1 MAQNEKR
8 WGYFLTF
15 DKHFWLIIGSDK
27 KNATTQIY
35 LSTVWKKLKRTFSN
49 KTKNAENTVYKRM
62 TSQYV
67 TKVFCKC

>member
-35 LSTVWKKLKRTFSN
+35 ISTVWKKLKRTFQIRQ
-49 KTKNAENTVYKRM
+49 KTQKILFIKGWHRNM
-62 TSQYV
+62 
-67 TKVFCKC
+67 